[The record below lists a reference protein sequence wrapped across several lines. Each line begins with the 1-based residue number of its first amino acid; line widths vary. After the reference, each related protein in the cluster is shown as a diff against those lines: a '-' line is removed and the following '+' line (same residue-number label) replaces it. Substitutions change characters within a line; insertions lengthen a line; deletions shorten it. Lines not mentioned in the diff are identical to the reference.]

1 MMEKS
6 ERLLFPHHSRDSED
20 EDTSAMIP
28 ETTHH
33 PYMREGR
40 ESGVVVVV
48 VLVVVVGAGF
58 VTCQKIRRR
67 VKESC

>member
-33 PYMREGR
+33 PYMRERR
-40 ESGVVVVV
+40 ESGVV